1 MTVIDNRESLDLD
14 VGRYLRAVKRRWLPA
29 MGVFIL
35 IVGLAAYA
43 TRYLKPTYEAS
54 GKLLFKVDRTSSLA
68 GIGEGLGE
76 LRALL
81 ADQTPLS
88 TQMELISSNPL
99 LEKTIDNLNLMNATG
114 DSLTPEEL
122 RQSLDVRIIGGTDI
136 VQLAY
141 TSPDP
146 VIAADVV
153 NMLMQVYINNNIDT
167 NRDEAGEARLFISQ
181 QLPKVQEEV
190 FKAEQALKLF
200 KERNNILDLSTEFQ
214 TSVAELANLKRQ
226 ITVLESELSGVNA
239 LSSSLSSRVGLSLEE
254 AIAINT
260 ISQSPVVKGTLE
272 QLEQVEGELAN
283 ERRRFKDLNPR
294 IIALKNKRESL
305 QSILNDQ
312 ISRTVS
318 NPALVSDGLLQ
329 IRENKQNLLED
340 FILNETK
347 RLELTRQL
355 ESLYQS
361 QQNYQQRAQLLPEFE
376 QQQQE
381 LERKVEVA
389 QVTYETLLKNLEEVQ
404 VAENKTTNNT
414 RIIEP
419 AIVPGQGSTGKTKLL
434 ALGILLGGFTATS
447 SIFLLEMQDKSL
459 RSLED
464 MKNIFRY
471 TLLGIIPS
479 FSRRSWLWRRRDD
492 GPNVP
497 VIYAPNSLESE
508 IYRMLQ
514 ANLKFLSSDQKLK
527 TFVVTSS
534 VPKEGKS
541 TVSANLAAAI
551 AQLGYRVLLIDAD
564 MRHPS
569 QHHIWGLTNAVG
581 LSDVLVGQADAE
593 TAISRSIEQPDIL
606 TAGVTPP
613 NPLALLDSK
622 RMQSLI
628 RSFSEIYDFVIVD
641 TPPIIIAADALTLS
655 QMSQGMLLVARP
667 GTVDRDSAMV
677 AKETLERSNQMVLG
691 MVVNA
696 INKNESMKY
705 FHHAKRYFVS
715 EKSNHR
721 SVPPVPT
728 QLQVRNKVTPPK

>member
-14 VGRYLRAVKRRWLPA
+14 LGRYLRAIKRRWLPA
-29 MGVFIL
+29 IGMFIL
-35 IVGLAAYA
+35 VVSAAAYA
-43 TRYLKPTYEAS
+43 MQYLKPSYEAS
-54 GKLLFKVDRTSSLA
+54 GKILFKVDRTSSLA
-68 GIGEGLGE
+68 GIGEELGE

-88 TQMELISSNPL
+88 TQIELISSNPL
-99 LEKTIDNLNLMNATG
+99 LQETIGNLNLLNDEG
-114 DSLTPEEL
+114 EPLDPEDLRKSLEIK
-122 RQSLDVRIIGGTDI
+122 IIGGTDI
-136 VQLAY
+136 VQLTC

-146 VIAADVV
+146 ERSANIV
-153 NMLMQVYINNNIDT
+153 NMLMQVYIKNNIDT
-167 NRDEAGEARLFISQ
+167 NRDAAAEARLFITE

-190 FKAEQALKLF
+190 FQAERALKLF
-200 KERNNILDLSTEFQ
+200 KERNNILDLSAEFQ
-214 TSVAELANLKRQ
+214 TSVEELANLKRQ
-226 ITVLESELSGVNA
+226 ITTIESELSGVNA
-239 LSSSLSSRVGLSLEE
+239 LAGSLGSRVGLSLEE
-254 AIAINT
+254 AIALNT
-260 ISQSPVVKGTLE
+260 LSQSPVVRGTLT

-305 QSILNDQ
+305 QNILNNQ
-312 ISRTVS
+312 LALAVS
-318 NPALVSDGLLQ
+318 DPALVSEGLLQ
-329 IRENKQNLLED
+329 IRDQKRNLLEE
-340 FILNETK
+340 FIVNETK
-347 RLELTRQL
+347 RLELSRQL
-355 ESLYQS
+355 DSLYQS
-361 QQNYQQRAQLLPEFE
+361 QQNYQQRTQLLPEFE

-389 QVTYETLLKNLEEVQ
+389 RVTYETLLRNLEEVQ

-419 AIVPGQGSTGKTKLL
+419 AIIPDKGSTGKMKLL
-434 ALGILLGGFTATS
+434 ALGVLLGGFAATS
-447 SIFLLEMQDKSL
+447 SVFLLEIQDKSL

-464 MKNIFRY
+464 MKSIFRY
-471 TLLGIIPS
+471 TLLGVIPS
-479 FSRRSWLWRRRDD
+479 FSRRTKIWGRKEQ
-492 GPNVP
+492 GPDVP
-497 VIYAPNSLESE
+497 VIYAPESLESE

-514 ANLKFLSSDQKLK
+514 ANLKFLSSDRKLK
-527 TFVVTSS
+527 AFVVTSS

-581 LSDVLVGQADAE
+581 LSDVLVGQAEAG
-593 TAISRSIEQPDIL
+593 TAISQGIEQPDIL

-628 RSFSEIYDFVIVD
+628 RSFSETYDFVIID

-655 QMSQGMLLVARP
+655 QMTNGMLLVTRP

-677 AKETLERSNQMVLG
+677 AQETLERSNQQVLG

-696 INKNESMKY
+696 INKNESTKY
-705 FHHAKRYFVS
+705 FHHAKRYFVTG
-715 EKSNHR
+715 KSHR
-721 SVPPVPT
+721 RSSSPLPT
-728 QLQVRNKVTPPK
+728 RL

>member
-14 VGRYLRAVKRRWLPA
+14 VGRYLRAIKRRWLPA
-29 MGVFIL
+29 ISIFIMV
-35 IVGLAAYA
+35 VGLAAYA
-43 TRYLKPTYEAS
+43 TRYLKPSYAAS

-88 TQMELISSNPL
+88 TQMELIYSNPL
-99 LEKTIDNLNLMNATG
+99 LRETIENLNLLNEEGELMQ
-114 DSLTPEEL
+114 PEDL
-122 RQSLDVRIIGGTDI
+122 RRNLEIKIIGGTDI
-136 VQLAY
+136 VQLGY

-146 VIAADVV
+146 ERAANIV
-153 NMLMQVYINNNIDT
+153 NMLMRVYIKNNIDS
-167 NRDEAGEARLFISQ
+167 NRDEAAEARLFITE
-181 QLPKVQEEV
+181 QLPKVQQEV
-190 FKAEQALKLF
+190 FQAEKALKLF
-200 KERNNILDLSTEFQ
+200 KERNDILDLSTEFQ
-214 TSVAELANLKRQ
+214 TSVGELANLKRQ
-226 ITVLESELSGVNA
+226 ITTIESELSGVNA
-239 LSSSLSSRVGLSLEE
+239 LAASLQSRVGLSLEE
-254 AIAINT
+254 AIALNT
-260 ISQSPVVKGTLE
+260 LSQSPVVRGTLE
-272 QLEQVEGELAN
+272 QLQQVEGELAD

-305 QSILNDQ
+305 QNILNNQ
-312 ISRTVS
+312 LAQAVG
-318 NPALVSDGLLQ
+318 NPNLVPEGLLQ
-329 IRENKQNLLED
+329 IRDQKRNLLED
-340 FILNETK
+340 FIINETQ
-347 RLELTRQL
+347 RLELTQQL
-355 ESLYQS
+355 DSLYQS
-361 QQNYQQRAQLLPEFE
+361 LQNYQQRAQLLPEFE

-389 QVTYETLLKNLEEVQ
+389 RVTYETLLRNLEEVQ

-419 AIVPGQGSTGKTKLL
+419 AIVPQKGSTGKTKLL
-434 ALGILLGGFTATS
+434 ALGILMGGFAATS
-447 SIFLLEMQDKSL
+447 SVLLLEMQDKSL

-464 MKNIFRY
+464 MKNLFPY

-479 FSRRSWLWRRRDD
+479 FSRRSQIWGGKEQ
-492 GPNVP
+492 GPDVP
-497 VIYAPNSLESE
+497 VIYAPESLESE

-514 ANLKFLSSDQKLK
+514 ANLKFLSSDRKLK
-527 TFVVTSS
+527 AFAVTSS

-581 LSDVLVGQADAE
+581 LSDVLVGQAE
-593 TAISRSIEQPDIL
+593 VGTAISQGIEQPDIL

-628 RSFSEIYDFVIVD
+628 RSFSETYDFVIID

-655 QMSQGMLLVARP
+655 QMTNGLLLVARP
-667 GTVDRDSAMV
+667 GTVDRDSAIV
-677 AKETLERSNQMVLG
+677 AQETLERSNQPVLG

-696 INKNESMKY
+696 INKNESTKY

-715 EKSNHR
+715 GKSNR
-721 SVPPVPT
+721 RQSSSSSTSSPLPT
-728 QLQVRNKVTPPK
+728 RL

>member
-14 VGRYLRAVKRRWLPA
+14 LGRYLKAITRRCLPA
-29 MGVFIL
+29 ISVFIL

-43 TRYLKPTYEAS
+43 TRYLKPSYQAS

-68 GIGEGLGE
+68 GIGEELGE

-99 LEKTIDNLNLMNATG
+99 LQETIDNLNLINEDG
-114 DSLTPEEL
+114 EPLQPEDL
-122 RQSLDVRIIGGTDI
+122 RRNLEIKIIGGTDI

-141 TSPDP
+141 TSQDP
-146 VIAADVV
+146 QRAADII
-153 NMLMQVYINNNIDT
+153 NMLMDVYIQNNIDN
-167 NRDEAGEARLFISQ
+167 NRDEAAEARLFIVE
-181 QLPKVQEEV
+181 QLPKVQDEV
-190 FKAEQALKLF
+190 FQAEKALKLF
-200 KERNNILDLSTEFQ
+200 KERNDILDLSAEFQ
-214 TSVAELANLKRQ
+214 TSVEEQANLNRQ
-226 ITVLESELSGVNA
+226 ITTIESELSGINA
-239 LSSSLSSRVGLSLEE
+239 LANSLGARVGLSLEE
-254 AIAINT
+254 AIALNT
-260 ISQSPVVKGTLE
+260 ISQSPVVRGTLE
-272 QLEQVEGELAN
+272 QLQQVEGELAN

-294 IIALKNKRESL
+294 VIALKNKRDSL
-305 QSILNDQ
+305 SAILNNQ
-312 ISRTVS
+312 MAQAVS
-318 NPALVSDGLLQ
+318 NPAIISEGLLQ
-329 IRENKQNLLED
+329 IRDQKRNLLED
-340 FILNETK
+340 FIVAETR

-355 ESLYQS
+355 DSLYQS
-361 QQNYQQRAQLLPEFE
+361 QNNYQQRARALPEFE

-389 QVTYETLLKNLEEVQ
+389 RVTYKTLLRNLEEVQ

-414 RIIEP
+414 RIIEA
-419 AIVPGQGSTGKTKLL
+419 AIVPIEGSTGKTKLL
-434 ALGILLGGFTATS
+434 ALGIVLGGFAATS
-447 SIFLLEMQDKSL
+447 LVVLLEMGDKSL

-464 MKNIFRY
+464 MKSIFSY
-471 TLLGIIPS
+471 TILGIIPS
-479 FSRRSWLWRRRDD
+479 FSRRSPIWGRKQP
-492 GPNVP
+492 GPDVP
-497 VIYAPNSLESE
+497 VIYAPESLESE

-514 ANLKFLSSDQKLK
+514 ANLKFLSSDKKLK
-527 TFVVTSS
+527 TLVVTSS

-541 TVSANLAAAI
+541 TVSANLSAAI

-564 MRHPS
+564 MRHPC

-581 LSDVLVGQADAE
+581 LSDVLVGQAEAA
-593 TAISRSIEQPDIL
+593 TAISQGIEQPDIL

-628 RSFSEIYDFVIVD
+628 RSFSESYDFVIID

-655 QMSQGMLLVARP
+655 QMTNGMLLVARP
-667 GTVDRDSAMV
+667 GTVDRDSALV
-677 AKETLERSNQMVLG
+677 AQETLERSNQQVLG

-705 FHHAKRYFVS
+705 FHHAKRYFVT
-715 EKSNHR
+715 EKTHR
-721 SVPPVPT
+721 RSASPIPNQAVNSK
-728 QLQVRNKVTPPK
+728 R